1 MNINGGNL
9 KMEFEKPIIINDH
22 NRNKIQNALDEVQK
36 RCTART
42 IDYEDILAE
51 LKAVEYQFSTVC
63 TKKGFEGTTVL
74 IDVNG
79 QTFPNAYKFSAY
91 STQFSAVYL
100 KSKWRLMY
108 IGRDFCKSYNQRWYI
123 HLSETAK
130 QSILDSYSKDM
141 NR

>member
-1 MNINGGNL
+1 
-9 KMEFEKPIIINDH
+9 MEFEKPVIINEH
-22 NRNKIQNALDEVQK
+22 NRNKIEKALDEVQK

-51 LKAVEYQFSTVC
+51 LKAVDNQFSKVC

-79 QTFPNAYKFSAY
+79 QAFPSSYKFSAY
-91 STQFSAVYL
+91 STQFRAVYL
-100 KSKWRLMY
+100 KSKWRLIY
-108 IGRDFCKSYNQRWYI
+108 IGRDFCKTYNQRWCI
-123 HLSETAK
+123 NLSDTAK
-130 QSILDSYSKDM
+130 ECILHEYSKDM

>member
-1 MNINGGNL
+1 
-9 KMEFEKPIIINDH
+9 MEFEKPVIINEH
-22 NRNKIQNALDEVQK
+22 NRNKIEKALNEVQG
-36 RCTART
+36 RCKTRLIT
-42 IDYEDILAE
+42 YEDILLE
-51 LKAVEYQFSTVC
+51 LKDVDEQFSKVC
-63 TKKGFEGTTVL
+63 TKKAFENTEVL

-79 QTFPNAYKFSAY
+79 QTFPGSYKFSAY

-108 IGRDFCKSYNQRWYI
+108 IGRDFCKTYNQRWYI

-130 QSILDSYSKDM
+130 ECILHEYSKDM

>member
-1 MNINGGNL
+1 
-9 KMEFEKPIIINDH
+9 MEFEKPVIINEH
-22 NRNKIQNALDEVQK
+22 NRNKIEKALNEVQG
-36 RCTART
+36 RCKTRLIT
-42 IDYEDILAE
+42 YEDILLE
-51 LKAVEYQFSTVC
+51 LKDVDEQLSKVC
-63 TKKGFEGTTVL
+63 TKKAFENTEVL

-79 QTFPNAYKFSAY
+79 QTFPGSYKFSAY

-108 IGRDFCKSYNQRWYI
+108 IGRDFCKTYNQRWYI

-130 QSILDSYSKDM
+130 ECILHEYSKDM